1 MENEWQV
8 EFRRSLT
15 PIEYDDFSAMLSS
28 LQSCHLTPLDDVIDW
43 ALEKNKSYSTKSLYS
58 CATDRG
64 VRIRSSDSVWK
75 VKVPLKMKVFLWQI
89 DNNRLPTALSPDKVV
104 GRGALFAVC
113 AET

>member
-43 ALEKNKSYSTKSLYS
+43 ALEKNKSY
-58 CATDRG
+58 
-64 VRIRSSDSVWK
+64 
-75 VKVPLKMKVFLWQI
+75 
-89 DNNRLPTALSPDKVV
+89 
-104 GRGALFAVC
+104 
-113 AET
+113 